1 MNKFKDLKQNP
12 QGSSTGNEY
21 KMVDLW
27 PFNLKSTSPLSFL
40 NIETNQNNKAFNYL
54 NLKNTQFIFQKKY
67 LNYNNYCLNVKLHIN
82 KVIIGVKTQ
91 NKKTQLHQLFHFS
104 WKIIPF

>member
-40 NIETNQNNKAFNYL
+40 NIETNQNNKAFN
-54 NLKNTQFIFQKKY
+54 
-67 LNYNNYCLNVKLHIN
+67 
-82 KVIIGVKTQ
+82 
-91 NKKTQLHQLFHFS
+91 
-104 WKIIPF
+104 